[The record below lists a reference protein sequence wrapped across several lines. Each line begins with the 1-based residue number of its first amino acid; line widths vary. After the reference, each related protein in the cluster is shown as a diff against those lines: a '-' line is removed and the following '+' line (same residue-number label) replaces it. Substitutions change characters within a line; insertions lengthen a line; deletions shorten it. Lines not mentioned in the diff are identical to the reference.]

1 MATLER
7 TSTAALTLAALGIIY
22 GDIGTSPLYT
32 MNEVFLGSGQ
42 LPITPQN
49 VAGAA
54 SIIFWMLI
62 LVVSFKYAFMALR
75 ADHEGEGGVFA
86 LFGIMQQYKGRL
98 AVPLSFMLM
107 FAAGLLFGEGI
118 ITPAIT
124 VLSAVEGLKVAAPDL
139 GHLVLPLVITILFL
153 VFLFQKRGT
162 AQVAK
167 VYGPIMF
174 VWFASLALL
183 GIRQIVQYPSILLDV
198 IDPRSATHLLF
209 SIDGKS
215 LMWLIG
221 AAFLAITGSEA
232 LYADLGHLGKRAV
245 RMGWFAIV
253 LPALVLNYAGQ
264 GAYLLRGGAIHG
276 NNLFF
281 SIVPDILLYPMIA
294 LATAAAIIASV
305 ALIFGIYSLTS
316 QAIALNLFPR
326 LKILHTNW
334 RSRGQIYIP
343 AINWALCFGS
353 VSLVLIFGSVTR
365 LAAAYGFAVAGVMLS
380 TSITLMAV
388 SIQHWRWHPALAVPV
403 FGSLILLDSGFVIA
417 NSLKFAD
424 GGYIPFSLG
433 VCAFFIIATWRW
445 GRRIM
450 RRAYD
455 GYVAE
460 RSLGWYL
467 DIKKRVEDAG
477 GILHDS
483 RRRSLATI
491 DRAVIFLISRPIKNR
506 ESRVPVKVRLHLKRL
521 GAIPK
526 NILFLNIEVMPYA
539 YVKRHYEIVELAPHV
554 YAVHAIFGF
563 MESPDASKV
572 IRDLY
577 KRRLFDKGFRRCAI
591 EVSEDEFIIDKDLP
605 LRYYVLARFFKYLY
619 KVSLPRYRYFGL
631 RGTVSAGLSKTVVP
645 VRVCARGVRIEIP
658 EFPLHAEHDAIDP
671 DTLEQIEPEFVPIR
685 EMYRG

>member
-1 MATLER
+1 MTTPKGATTLG
-7 TSTAALTLAALGIIY
+7 LTLAALGIIY

-32 MNEVFLGSGQ
+32 MNEVFLGSGG

-62 LVVSFKYAFMALR
+62 LVVSIKYALMALK

-86 LFGIMQQYKGRL
+86 LFGIMQQYTGRV
-98 AVPLSFMLM
+98 AKPLSFMLM

-124 VLSAVEGLKVAAPDL
+124 VLSAVEGLKVAAPAFD
-139 GHLVLPLVITILFL
+139 HVIPLVITILCL
-153 VFLFQKRGT
+153 VFFFQRRGT

-174 VWFASLALL
+174 VWFMALALL
-183 GIRQIVQYPSILLDV
+183 GLRQILEYPSILLAV
-198 IDPRSATHLLF
+198 IDPRSAIHLLF
-209 SIDGKS
+209 SINGQS

-232 LYADLGHLGKRAV
+232 LYADLGHIGKRAV
-245 RMGWFAIV
+245 RIGWFAVV
-253 LPALVLNYAGQ
+253 LPSLVLNYAGQ
-264 GAYLLRGGAIHG
+264 GAYLLSGNAIQG

-281 SIVPDILLYPMIA
+281 SIVPEPFLYPMIA

-326 LKILHTNW
+326 LKVLHTN
-334 RSRGQIYIP
+334 RHSRGQIYIP
-343 AINWALCFGS
+343 AINWALCVGS
-353 VSLVLIFGSVTR
+353 VSLVLMFGSVTR

-380 TSITLMAV
+380 TSITLFAV
-388 SIQHWRWHPALAVPV
+388 AVKHWRWHPLFALFL
-403 FGSLILLDSGFVIA
+403 FGSFMLLDAGFVIA
-417 NSLKFAD
+417 NSTKFAD
-424 GGYIPFSLG
+424 GGYIPFVLG
-433 VCAFFIIATWRW
+433 LAAFGIIATWRW

-455 GYVAE
+455 GYVAN
-460 RSLGWYL
+460 RSVGWYL
-467 DIKKRVEDAG
+467 DLKKRVEDAG

-483 RRRSLATI
+483 KRRSIASL

-506 ESRVPVKVRLHLKRL
+506 ESRVPVKARLHVKRL

-526 NILFLNIEVMPYA
+526 NILFLNIEQMPYA
-539 YVKRHYEIVELAPHV
+539 YAKRHYEILELAPRV
-554 YAVHAIFGF
+554 YAVHAVFGF
-563 MESPDASKV
+563 MEPPDASKV

-577 KRRLFDKGFRRCAI
+577 KKNLFDDTFRRCAI

-605 LRYYVLARFFKYLY
+605 FKYYLIARFFKSLHQF
-619 KVSLPRYRYFGL
+619 SLPRYRYFGL
-631 RGTVSAGLSKTVVP
+631 KGAVSAGLSKTVVP
-645 VRVCARGVRIEIP
+645 VHLCARGVRIEIP
-658 EFPLHAEHDAIDP
+658 EFPLHADHDAIDP
-671 DTLEQIEPEFVPIR
+671 DTLEPYEPTFVPIR
-685 EMYRG
+685 EG